1 MLETQLFF
9 LVILIFFNAATF
21 VEHKIDGRASCYQ
34 STGKDSKETWGEKID
49 EMKIKRRHD
58 KSLTGV
64 YLKDKH
70 RVGIFRRHT
79 VT

>member
-1 MLETQLFF
+1 MLESQWFF
-9 LVILIFFNAATF
+9 RVIFSFFKAPTF
-21 VEHKIDGRASCYQ
+21 VEYKIDRRASCYQ

-58 KSLTGV
+58 NSLTGV

-70 RVGIFRRHT
+70 RAGIFRRHT
-79 VT
+79 AT